1 MSKQIFGFTLLF
13 CLVSVTSFSASTIWS
28 YGSNDARVWCVY
40 QTSGQHYCQ
49 IKNVDG
55 GLGNGYKSVGSN
67 KNVGVNVGQY
77 PGVQVLIMVKIKQI
91 KFAIKRYKI

>member
-1 MSKQIFGFTLLF
+1 M
-13 CLVSVTSFSASTIWS
+13 CL
-28 YGSNDARVWCVY
+28 SNFWK
-40 QTSGQHYCQ
+40 HYCQ

-77 PGVQVLIMVKIKQI
+77 PGVQVTYQDQD
-91 KFAIKRYKI
+91 